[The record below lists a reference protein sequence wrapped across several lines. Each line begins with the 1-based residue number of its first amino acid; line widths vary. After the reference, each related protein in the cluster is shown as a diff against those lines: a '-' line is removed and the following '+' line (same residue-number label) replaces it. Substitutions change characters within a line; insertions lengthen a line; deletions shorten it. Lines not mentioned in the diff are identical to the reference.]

1 MKEKSKKRRPE
12 IEITEESPPSYLKTV
27 IFLFSFI
34 VYGSTCYRT
43 LPGGDS
49 AELVT
54 ASVELGVAHPPGY
67 PLLMILLHGW
77 LSPLIYFIEATG
89 KVKTGS
95 NEWVTKSY
103 DFIYF

>member
-12 IEITEESPPSYLKTV
+12 THFVEESPPAYLKRA

-67 PLLMILLHGW
+67 PLLMIILHIW
-77 LSPLIYFIEATG
+77 LSPLIYFFEAPG
-89 KVKTGS
+89 KVQR
-95 NEWVTKSY
+95 
-103 DFIYF
+103 FQ

>member
-1 MKEKSKKRRPE
+1 MKEKYKKRRPE
-12 IEITEESPPSYLKTV
+12 IEKAEESAPSYLKTI

-54 ASVELGVAHPPGY
+54 AGMELGVAHPPGY
-67 PLLMILLHGW
+67 PLLMILLHAW
-77 LSPLIYFIEATG
+77 LSPLIYLIEATG
-89 KVKTGS
+89 KV
-95 NEWVTKSY
+95 
-103 DFIYF
+103 